1 MTEPARSAA
10 SQAGIC
16 DEPKLVIDVLA
27 QLVGCET
34 VTACANVWV
43 NYVEPV
49 ENSISPET
57 VDQLGRELRIRIAV
71 ISPEL

>member
-1 MTEPARSAA
+1 MTSPARSATA
-10 SQAGIC
+10 QAGHC
-16 DEPKLVIDVLA
+16 DEQMLVKDVLA

-34 VTACANVWV
+34 VTACAHVWV

-49 ENSISPET
+49 EHSISPET
-57 VDQLGRELRIRIAV
+57 VDQLGRALRIRIAV